1 MAIEGENFLELNQ
14 GRKQPAYQLILTWV
28 LVIVVMNVV
37 GYLLKKAS
45 LSTMVTSFLEEI
57 VVLTIVCLANRFWL
71 RVPIHLKSELSFW
84 QQVKTNGG
92 PVFFMVVNGSL
103 LITAKHFTGHSAL
116 LVLLALLIA
125 IFEELLFRGVLL
137 GGFLRRFANNVRWG
151 VWLAAISSSL
161 LFAASHLINLSHQS
175 LTMTVGQVLMA
186 FGFGLLTSA
195 MYLRTGSLL
204 WTIAWHFLEDAQVL
218 VNTGLLQQGV
228 NLPAWAGI
236 GPLVVYGGIAW
247 FMLRRS
253 KLADIRARF
262 LN

>member
-1 MAIEGENFLELNQ
+1 MELNQ
-14 GRKQPAYQLILTWV
+14 GRRQPAYQLILTWV
-28 LVIVVMNVV
+28 LVIAAMNGV

-45 LSTMVTSFLEEI
+45 WAAMLISFLEEI
-57 VVLTIVCLANRFWL
+57 IVLAIVCLANRFWL
-71 RVPIHLKSELSFW
+71 GVPIRLKSELPFG
-84 QQVKTNGG
+84 QQVKINGG
-92 PVFFMVVNGSL
+92 PVFFMAVNGFL
-103 LITAKHFTGHSAL
+103 LVTAKHFTGHSAL

-125 IFEELLFRGVLL
+125 IFEETLFRGILL
-137 GGFLRRFANNVRWG
+137 GGFLRRFADNVRWG
-151 VWLAAISSSL
+151 VWLAAIFSSL

-175 LTMTVGQVLMA
+175 LTMTIGQVLMA

-204 WTIAWHFLEDAQVL
+204 WTITWHFLEDAQVL

-228 NLPAWAGI
+228 NLPAWAGL

-253 KLADIRARF
+253 KMADIRARF

>member
-1 MAIEGENFLELNQ
+1 
-14 GRKQPAYQLILTWV
+14 
-28 LVIVVMNVV
+28 
-37 GYLLKKAS
+37 
-45 LSTMVTSFLEEI
+45 
-57 VVLTIVCLANRFWL
+57 
-71 RVPIHLKSELSFW
+71 
-84 QQVKTNGG
+84 
-92 PVFFMVVNGSL
+92 
-103 LITAKHFTGHSAL
+103 
-116 LVLLALLIA
+116 
-125 IFEELLFRGVLL
+125 
-137 GGFLRRFANNVRWG
+137 
-151 VWLAAISSSL
+151 
-161 LFAASHLINLSHQS
+161 
-175 LTMTVGQVLMA
+175 MA